1 MRDIDRR
8 IRRYRL
14 ARYALPDDPVRR
26 RLRWAWLAGALWLV
40 WIGLFSDHSVLRLA
54 GLGHDH
60 ARTERDLERT
70 RAEVTRLEAELRDPR
85 RMRERGEKVLR
96 EDAGM
101 AAPGEIIYRI
111 DGGRADSLG
120 RH

>member
-26 RLRWAWLAGALWLV
+26 HLRWAWLVGALWLL

-54 GLGHDH
+54 GLGRDQD
-60 ARTERDLERT
+60 RTERVLERT
-70 RAEVTRLEAELRDPR
+70 RAEVARLEAELRDPA
-85 RMRERGEKVLR
+85 RMRERGEKALR
-96 EDAGM
+96 EGAGM
-101 AAPGEIIYRI
+101 ARPGEIVYRI
-111 DGGRADSLG
+111 DGGRADSLA
-120 RH
+120 RR

>member
-26 RLRWAWLAGALWLV
+26 RMRWAWLLGALWLL

-54 GLGHDH
+54 GLGRDLG
-60 ARTERDLERT
+60 RTERELGQT
-70 RAEVTRLEAELRDPR
+70 RSEVARLESELRDPA
-85 RMRERGEKVLR
+85 RMKELGEKALR
-96 EDAGM
+96 EGSGM
-101 AAPGEIIYRI
+101 ARPGEIVYRI
-111 DGGRADSLG
+111 DPGRPDSLA
-120 RH
+120 RR